1 MVSGV
6 SDITWHS
13 AWVATRRSA
22 LYLLGAALF
31 VFLYSVLAAGLGL
44 LPLSDEI
51 RTQLAETGVNWANL
65 SENPLYQL
73 FIHAAAGLL
82 FGALIT
88 VFAVLSWPVIA
99 FSGASRRVLKATTT
113 AYVAVVV
120 INLALFTGLVAAG

>member
-1 MVSGV
+1 M
-6 SDITWHS
+6 
-13 AWVATRRSA
+13 
-22 LYLLGAALF
+22 GAALF
-31 VFLYSVLAAGLGL
+31 VFLYSALAAGLDL
-44 LPLSDEI
+44 LPFSEDVREHLD
-51 RTQLAETGVNWANL
+51 ETGANWAGL
-65 SENPLYQL
+65 SENPMYQL

-88 VFAVLSWPVIA
+88 VFAVISWPVIA